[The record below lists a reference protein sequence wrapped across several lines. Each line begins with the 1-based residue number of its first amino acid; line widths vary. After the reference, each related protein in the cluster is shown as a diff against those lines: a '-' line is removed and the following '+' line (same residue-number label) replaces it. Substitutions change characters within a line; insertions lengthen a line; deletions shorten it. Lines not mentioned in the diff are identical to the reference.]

1 MPSMV
6 FSGMAYCSSPRC
18 TISARLIDTV
28 NGRRIRKRAPLPCA
42 DSILIEPPS
51 CLTSSCT
58 TSMPSPR
65 PEICVIFSAVE
76 KPGRRMNCRI
86 S

>member
-1 MPSMV
+1 M
-6 FSGMAYCSSPRC
+6 
-18 TISARLIDTV
+18 TDTV
-28 NGRRIRKRAPLPCA
+28 NGRRIRKRAPLPWA

-58 TSMPSPR
+58 TSMPRPR
-65 PEICVIFSAVE
+65 PEIWVIFSAVE